1 MRALVLPI
9 LLRMESTSFLEQEV
23 TSRTAPRAKF
33 SLTPPS
39 QYVSPELESP
49 SNPFDLCASETE
61 RASPCQ
67 SPKPAWDMDT
77 LKRSICSART
87 GTGDVRHIIE
97 TCTFKP
103 REQAFTTLINMCGQ
117 LRDWQKAVE
126 VFEAMQ
132 SVRGVKSNMYTYSA
146 LIAACSSAGEWV
158 RALEFFEQ
166 MKTAAKTD
174 PHCAPNEVTYSSLI
188 TACERGG
195 QFEKALAIYDEM
207 VANSVPGDHITYS
220 SVLSACEKSKNWPR
234 AEKLL
239 TEMHSR
245 GLTGNAVIYSELL
258 LYYAEQGEWS
268 KALSMCLSMQTAG
281 QDPSE
286 GARKLRGRQK
296 GRQTEAMVPISS
308 PPQSVT
314 PSPKVTPRPRPTAET
329 ERQDSGV
336 CPVPVA
342 PTSNV
347 RPPWDMETLK
357 RAICFA
363 KTGTGEVSRVLET
376 CTFRPR
382 EQAFTALINMC
393 GRLRDWRKAAEVFEA
408 MKAVRGVLP
417 NTYTYSALIA
427 ACSSSGEWEKALA
440 VFEAMKVNAQ
450 VDHGC
455 IPNEVTYSAL
465 ITACQRGGMFER
477 ALELYDEMIISGVKP
492 DHITYSS
499 VLAAC
504 EKSERWDRVE
514 EILDIMH
521 SQGLCGPQS
530 VYAELISHY
539 ADYGAYSK
547 ALQVG
552 ISDING
558 HLSLPVTGS
567 YCRSDAWPSAGRQ
580 HEESFDACA

>member
-1 MRALVLPI
+1 MA
-9 LLRMESTSFLEQEV
+9 SSFVEQEGGYRV
-23 TSRTAPRAKF
+23 AAKSQF
-33 SLTPPS
+33 AISPPS
-39 QYVSPELESP
+39 QWVNPELESP
-49 SNPFDLCASETE
+49 NGPLDLVVPETE
-61 RASPCQ
+61 RVSPCI

-87 GTGDVRHIIE
+87 GKGEVRHIIE
-97 TCTFKP
+97 SCTFKP

-132 SVRGVKSNMYTYSA
+132 HVRGVKANTYTYSA

-158 RALEFFEQ
+158 HALEFFEQ
-166 MKTAAKTD
+166 MKEASKTD
-174 PHCAPNEVTYSSLI
+174 ASCTPNEVTYSSLI

-207 VANSVPGDHITYS
+207 VANNVCGDHITYS

-239 TEMHSR
+239 TEMHSM

-258 LYYAEQGEWS
+258 LHYAEQGDWS

-286 GARKLRGRQK
+286 GAKKLRGRQK
-296 GRQTEAMVPISS
+296 GRQNEATVPILSPSS
-308 PPQSVT
+308 SVSPSQSVAAA
-314 PSPKVTPRPRPTAET
+314 PRPVPET
-329 ERQDSGV
+329 ERPDSILS
-336 CPVPVA
+336 PSRTHP
-342 PTSNV
+342 PTA

-357 RAICFA
+357 RAICYA
-363 KTGTGEVSRVLET
+363 KTGTGEVARVLET

-408 MKAVRGVLP
+408 MKTVRGVNP

-450 VDHGC
+450 MDPNC
-455 IPNEVTYSAL
+455 SPNEVTYSAL

-477 ALELYDEMIISGVKP
+477 ALELYDEMILSGVKP

-499 VLAAC
+499 VLSAC

-514 EILDIMH
+514 EILDVMH
-521 SQGLCGPQS
+521 AQRLCGPMS
-530 VYAELISHY
+530 IYTELSNHY
-539 ADYGAYSK
+539 ADYGWYSK
-547 ALQVG
+547 ALQVNR
-552 ISDING
+552 SP
-558 HLSLPVTGS
+558 SEPVER
-567 YCRSDAWPSAGRQ
+567 CV
-580 HEESFDACA
+580 

>member
-1 MRALVLPI
+1 
-9 LLRMESTSFLEQEV
+9 ME
-23 TSRTAPRAKF
+23 TAPFIPSELEAVPRKAPQSKF
-33 SLTPPS
+33 SIAPPP
-39 QYVSPELESP
+39 QYVSPDLESP
-49 SNPFDLCASETE
+49 NGPFDLYATE
-61 RASPCQ
+61 PERVSPCL

-126 VFEAMQ
+126 VFDAMQ

-158 RALEFFEQ
+158 KALEFFEQ
-166 MKTAAKTD
+166 MKEAAKTD
-174 PHCAPNEVTYSSLI
+174 PNCAPNEVTYSSLI

-207 VANSVPGDHITYS
+207 VAQGVPGDHITYS
-220 SVLSACEKSKNWPR
+220 SVLSACEKSRNWPR

-258 LYYAEQGEWS
+258 LYYAEQGDWS
-268 KALSMCLSMQTAG
+268 KALSMCLTMQTAG

-286 GARKLRGRQK
+286 GAKKMKGSRQK
-296 GRQTEAMVPISS
+296 GRQCDAMVTISS
-308 PPQSVT
+308 PPPSVLPSPRIHPPCMRT
-314 PSPKVTPRPRPTAET
+314 PSDS

-336 CPVPVA
+336 CPLPATSA
-342 PTSNV
+342 PAM

-363 KTGTGEVSRVLET
+363 KTGTGEVSRALET

-393 GRLRDWRKAAEVFEA
+393 GRLRDWQKAVEVFEA
-408 MKAVRGVLP
+408 MKNVRGVMP

-450 VDHGC
+450 VDQGC
-455 IPNEVTYSAL
+455 TPNEVTYSAL

-477 ALELYDEMIISGVKP
+477 ALDLYDEMLMSGVKP

-514 EILDIMH
+514 EILDVMH
-521 SQGLCGPQS
+521 SQGLCGPMT

-547 ALQVG
+547 ALQVIHPSNQPVLHLESTIL
-552 ISDING
+552 ISLFVCSG
-558 HLSLPVTGS
+558 AFG
-567 YCRSDAWPSAGRQ
+567 CSDVGTPAR
-580 HEESFDACA
+580 